1 MSSAARVESLL
12 RDVAPPMAHAGHVL
26 VDLAFT
32 APVIGLA
39 LWFLVVAVRDRRRAE
54 HGDPP
59 EGNEP

>member
-1 MSSAARVESLL
+1 MSSAALADSLL
-12 RDVAPPMAHAGHVL
+12 RDLTPPLAHAGHVL

-39 LWFLVVAVRDRRRAE
+39 LWFLVVAVRDRRRPE